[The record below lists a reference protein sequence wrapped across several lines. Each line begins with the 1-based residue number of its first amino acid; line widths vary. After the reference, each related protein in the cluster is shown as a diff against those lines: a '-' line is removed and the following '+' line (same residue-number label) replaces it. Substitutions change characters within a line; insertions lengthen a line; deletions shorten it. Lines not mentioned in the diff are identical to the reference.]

1 LGNNKTEG
9 KLHTMFGQIESLVR
23 KIDYS
28 SMKAERSIKKV
39 ASTGDPVRQA
49 SLNNQGAGSVNMT
62 ANLEQEKRYKRGS
75 LNAFQNAMTFMQA
88 QAEAIGQADKIY
100 SRMRTLAQQ
109 ATDPMINEQDREILS
124 DQFNSLREEART
136 LGNAQVYNNFLFD
149 ARAAST
155 KYEINFT
162 SGLTNDSAHDGK
174 VTRNGVTYRFWERTK
189 DVIYNSGKISI
200 DVNGGGHGERYMLT
214 QGDRTIFDTGI
225 WETKGSALK
234 FDYDRFIVEWGP
246 GEDTTFQFKALSDG
260 NSSEVDLDGP
270 DNTKGT
276 ADDGVLPADSTF
288 DNKSGYKDKHGNPTG
303 YLIQLGVN
311 DDGSASGVESIAS
324 NKYTTLGQVNAYA
337 SDPNS
342 TELTLR
348 IESESLFQIDSN
360 YELPT
365 VSPDYVATEG
375 NLQVELHKLGIGL
388 LLENDQGNNFPP
400 ISIDTFENAEKA
412 IVSMSNELEGLGK
425 QLGVLASNVSRVQN
439 AIQTNEGLEGAHESV
454 LSEIGAENFTQD
466 LLELSKARIN
476 RAQDTALLTQAM
488 SIHQDL
494 VNVLI

>member
-1 LGNNKTEG
+1 
-9 KLHTMFGQIESLVR
+9 MFGQIESLVR

-75 LNAFQNAMTFMQA
+75 LNAFQNAMTYMQA

-109 ATDPMINEQDREILS
+109 ATDPMINDQDRALLS
-124 DQFNSLREEART
+124 DQFDSLMESAHGISRT
-136 LGNAQVYNNFLFD
+136 KFNGNLIFD
-149 ARAAST
+149 PLAAST
-155 KYEINFT
+155 KYPVTF
-162 SGLTNDSAHDGK
+162 GDGQLRVLNK
-174 VTRNGVTYRFWERTK
+174 STDVPEDAWDDPTDKSNSWYTIFEEK
-189 DVIYNSGKISI
+189 DVLYNKGKMTI
-200 DVNGGGHGERYMLT
+200 DLNGGGAGEQYTLW
-214 QGDRTIFDTGI
+214 QGNQKIFDTGI
-225 WETKGSALK
+225 WKTHGSAWDW
-234 FDYDRFIVEWGP
+234 DYDRFIVEFGP
-246 GEDTTFQFKALSDG
+246 EQTTTFQFVPLSPG
-260 NSSEVDLDGP
+260 NSSQVDSQTAPGYPNNLV
-270 DNTKGT
+270 DNK
-276 ADDGVLPADSTF
+276 LF
-288 DNKSGYKDKHGNPTG
+288 DNKQRYLEQLLGTKVDEDGKRPSDADYYDTSGWT
-303 YLIQLGVN
+303 
-311 DDGSASGVESIAS
+311 SRSGQ
-324 NKYTTLGQVNAYA
+324 KYTQLGQVSTTTINSNSSILRLQVY
-337 SDPNS
+337 SDTITQVKGS
-342 TELTLR
+342 
-348 IESESLFQIDSN
+348 F
-360 YELPT
+360 ELP
-365 VSPDYVATEG
+365 DLEDEIVARDG
-375 NLQVELHKLGIGL
+375 DLQVTLKKLGLGL
-388 LLENDQGNNFPP
+388 LLEKDSVNLDP

-439 AIQTNEGLEGAHESV
+439 AIQTNEGLEGGHESV

>member
-1 LGNNKTEG
+1 
-9 KLHTMFGQIESLVR
+9 MFGQIESLVR

-75 LNAFQNAMTFMQA
+75 LNAFQNAMTYMQA

-109 ATDPMINEQDREILS
+109 ATDPMINDQDRALLS
-124 DQFNSLREEART
+124 DQFDSLMESAHGISRT
-136 LGNAQVYNNFLFD
+136 KFNGNLIFD
-149 ARAAST
+149 PLAAST
-155 KYEINFT
+155 KYPVTF
-162 SGLTNDSAHDGK
+162 GDGQLRVLNK
-174 VTRNGVTYRFWERTK
+174 STDVPDDAWDDPNNKQWYTIFEEK
-189 DVIYNSGKISI
+189 DVLYNKGKMII
-200 DVNGGGHGERYMLT
+200 DVNGGGDGEQYTLW
-214 QGDRTIFDTGI
+214 QGNQKIFDTGI
-225 WETKGSALK
+225 WKTNGSAWNW
-234 FDYDRFIVEWGP
+234 DYDRFIVEFGP
-246 GEDTTFQFKALSDG
+246 EQTTTFQFVPLSPGD
-260 NSSEVDLDGP
+260 SSKVDSQTAPGYP
-270 DNTKGT
+270 DNLT
-276 ADDGVLPADSTF
+276 DNLVY
-288 DNKSGYKDKHGNPTG
+288 DNKSN
-303 YLIQLGVN
+303 YLSQLGLS
-311 DDGSASGVESIAS
+311 DDGTASGLENVSGQ
-324 NKYTTLGQVNAYA
+324 KYTQKGQVFTTTIN
-337 SDPNS
+337 SDS
-342 TELTLR
+342 SILR
-348 IESESLFQIDSN
+348 LQVYSKSITQVKGSF
-360 YELPT
+360 ELP
-365 VSPDYVATEG
+365 DLEDEIVARDG
-375 NLQVELHKLGIGL
+375 DLQVTLKKLGLGL
-388 LLENDQGNNFPP
+388 LLEKDSVNLDP
-400 ISIDTFENAEKA
+400 ISIDTYQNAEKA
-412 IVSMSNELEGLGK
+412 IVSMTSELEGLGE